1 MSELKFTVLK
11 SLLGNMQKIA
21 TADEKVKYFY
31 CNEAGNWHMS
41 EIYNDNWVVKAYP
54 DGIIEGRGAWVGV
67 VKRFLAS
74 LKRSNQITTLRAE
87 LAASQAEV
95 ERLRE
100 AIDFVL
106 FNIHPSLTTEDVET
120 IRAEMKRAKQGGA
133 Q

>member
-1 MSELKFTVLK
+1 MIDKLT
-11 SLLGNMQKIA
+11 
-21 TADEKVKYFY
+21 Y
-31 CNEAGNWHMS
+31 
-41 EIYNDNWVVKAYP
+41 
-54 DGIIEGRGAWVGV
+54 
-67 VKRFLAS
+67 
-74 LKRSNQITTLRAE
+74 QITALVKDVLRAE
-87 LAASQAEV
+87 LAAAKKAEQTLEYVGYQYKTERDAAQAEV

>member
-1 MSELKFTVLK
+1 MSDVPITYTPERIKEARDRAAMAAMVDVDSF
-11 SLLGNMQKIA
+11 LLA
-21 TADEKVKYFY
+21 LD
-31 CNEAGNWHMS
+31 
-41 EIYNDNWVVKAYP
+41 D
-54 DGIIEGRGAWVGV
+54 IEH
-67 VKRFLAS
+67 L
-74 LKRSNQITTLRAE
+74 E
-87 LAASQAEV
+87 AEV